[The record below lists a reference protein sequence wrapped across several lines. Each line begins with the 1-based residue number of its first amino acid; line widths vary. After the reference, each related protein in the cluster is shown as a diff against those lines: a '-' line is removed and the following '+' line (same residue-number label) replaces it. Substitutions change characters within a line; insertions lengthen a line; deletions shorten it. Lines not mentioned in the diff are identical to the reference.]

1 MQPDRRD
8 RDIAALRDMLA
19 AMRMAAGHIGGLKK
33 ETAGQSPHPRDA
45 CLYRVLVLGEAAT
58 RVSESL
64 KDQHPDI
71 PWSDIVGMRNVLI
84 HGYEKVNWDVVWDA
98 VHDDFPQLENQIQSV
113 LDDLE

>member
-8 RDIAALRDMLA
+8 RDITALRDMLA
-19 AMRMAAGHIGGLKK
+19 AMRMAASHAGGLHK
-33 ETAGQSPHPRDA
+33 EAAGQSPHLRDA

-58 RVSESL
+58 RVSEGL
-64 KDQHPDI
+64 KSQYSGI

-84 HGYEKVNWDVVWDA
+84 HGYEKVNWNVIWDA
-98 VHDDFPQLENQIQSV
+98 VHNDFPQLESQVQSV